1 MGSHFKG
8 LSVFE
13 HLKEARKKGHLASSE
28 PHGVEAIGHLIGGAD
43 AAREIAMT
51 SLLLAILFFNL
62 NISLKI
68 SYSILSLFLL
78 GLFFWKVGRSAS
90 LGWSRLERINK
101 LIEDEKEEIENNRAE
116 EKSELT
122 EIYAAKGFSEPLLSK
137 VIDVLMADDNKLLG
151 IMLEEELGVSLESN
165 EHPLKQALGTATGFL
180 LAAGTIFASIL
191 LFSLKGIFIAA
202 PLIIMIASA
211 LMAKVE
217 KIRILHQTV
226 WNLSITFLAGAS
238 TYFLCQFFVK
248 L

>member
-28 PHGVEAIGHLIGGAD
+28 PHGIEAMGHLIGGAD
-43 AAREIAMT
+43 AAREVAIVA
-51 SLLLAILFFNL
+51 LLLLILFLNL
-62 NISLKI
+62 PISLTT
-68 SYSILSLFLL
+68 SYSILSFFLL

-101 LIEDEKEEIENNRAE
+101 LVEDEKEEIETNRSE
-116 EKSELT
+116 EKAELT

-165 EHPLKQALGTATGFL
+165 EHPLKQALGTAIGFL
-180 LAAGTIFASIL
+180 LAAGAIFASIL
-191 LFSLKGIFIAA
+191 LFKLKGIFVAA
-202 PLIIMIASA
+202 PLIIMISSA
-211 LMAKVE
+211 FMAKVE
-217 KIRILHQTV
+217 KIRILHQTI
-226 WNLSITFLAGAS
+226 WNLSITFLAGAG